1 MDEFI
6 PESREVRQHS
16 RTMER
21 RRALGVL
28 AQRIRRRL
36 PKGLRLHKARG
47 QRQTAIFGN
56 YWLEDVLQIMPIVR
70 HVDLVPIARRLNIF
84 MLDLDVE

>member
-1 MDEFI
+1 MDEQI
-6 PESREVRQHS
+6 RESREVRQHAM
-16 RTMER
+16 TMKR

-28 AQRIRRRL
+28 SQRIRRRL

-47 QRQTAIFGN
+47 QRQTAVFGN

-70 HVDLVPIARRLNIF
+70 HVDLVSLARRLQIY
-84 MLDLDVE
+84 MLDLDVD